1 MLTKNQEKLIR
12 SLALRKNR
20 KKSGLF
26 VAEGLKLVTDLISA
40 GLAVQNIFLTEGSS
54 EAFAVTEQTIE
65 LSIQEMKSISFL
77 ETPSPVLALF
87 EQPVRLSEFQS
98 DTGLILLLDRIQ
110 DPGNMGTLLRSA
122 LWYGVEH
129 IGFVKGCVD
138 AFNPKVVQASMGA
151 LAHLQ
156 CVERS
161 AEEWVEWSASNGRRL
176 IVADMDGTPAAEMNW
191 TSKDILVLG
200 NEGQGCDVAFKAVG
214 NKVTLPGNTA
224 KMESLNVA
232 ISGATLLYAYATA
245 SSEL

>member
-122 LWYGVEH
+122 IWYGVEH
-129 IGFVKGCVD
+129 IGLVKGCVD
-138 AFNPKVVQASMGA
+138 AFNPKVVQSSMGA

-161 AEEWVEWSASNGRRL
+161 AEE
-176 IVADMDGTPAAEMNW
+176 
-191 TSKDILVLG
+191 
-200 NEGQGCDVAFKAVG
+200 
-214 NKVTLPGNTA
+214 
-224 KMESLNVA
+224 
-232 ISGATLLYAYATA
+232 
-245 SSEL
+245 